1 MTQRQNLYQKHK
13 DLLDDAMEALSTRQ
27 FFSPYPE
34 HPKAYDQELDAQG
47 KDAFGRLLNLDFTEL
62 HQDADQW
69 IGEEVSP
76 LWQTGIGVRY
86 PSISSDL
93 YVAKSQ
99 VAFKEWKT
107 ISLRDRAGLLVES
120 LERVRARFFELAY
133 ATIHTTG
140 QSFMMAFQASGPHA
154 ADRAL
159 EAVAVGVQE
168 LTRYPESLAFS
179 KPLGKHSLDVHKSWK
194 PIPKGVG
201 VVIGCSTFPTWNT
214 VPGVYANLISGNTA
228 IIKPHP
234 KSILAIAIFIS
245 ELRKLLVEYGV
256 SPDVVQLAPDTVGHP
271 IAKELA
277 EHPDVKLIDYT
288 GGNAFGDYLEGLN
301 KTVFTEKAGINSV
314 ILDSTNDLKGLA
326 QNIAFSVSLYSGQMC
341 TAPQNVFIPEVVR
354 TSDGQVDFDEV
365 AAEIVNAIQGVIA
378 HPKMGVGTLGNVQ
391 NDATQNRVKSQKGK
405 VLLAPV
411 KLENPEAPNARIL
424 SPTVIETSAGSNDF
438 TEECFGPLIYLVR
451 TKDTAE
457 SVSLAS
463 NLARSKGAITCL
475 AFSTDESVQ
484 KLIEDEMNA
493 AFTPVSM
500 NMKGAGFVNQHA
512 AFSDL
517 HVLGGNPAGNATFAD
532 PAFVNRR
539 YVWVG
544 NRRMD

>member
-1 MTQRQNLYQKHK
+1 MEQQQNLYQKHK

-62 HQDADQW
+62 NQDADQW
-69 IGEEVSP
+69 VGEEVSP

-86 PSISSDL
+86 QSISADQ
-93 YVAKSQ
+93 YIAKSQ

-107 ISLRDRAGLLVES
+107 ISLQERAGLLVES

-179 KPLGKHSLDVHKSWK
+179 KPLGKYSLDVQKSWK

-256 SPDVVQLAPDTVGHP
+256 NPDVVQIAPDTVSHP

-277 EHPDVKLIDYT
+277 EHPEVKLIDYT
-288 GGNAFGDYLEGLN
+288 GGNAFGDYLEGLD
-301 KTVFTEKAGINSV
+301 KTVFTEKSGINSV
-314 ILDSTNDLKGLA
+314 ILDSTDDLKGLA
-326 QNIAFSVSLYSGQMC
+326 QNIAFSVCLYSGQMC
-341 TAPQNVFIPEVVR
+341 TAPQNV
-354 TSDGQVDFDEV
+354 
-365 AAEIVNAIQGVIA
+365 
-378 HPKMGVGTLGNVQ
+378 
-391 NDATQNRVKSQKGK
+391 
-405 VLLAPV
+405 
-411 KLENPEAPNARIL
+411 
-424 SPTVIETSAGSNDF
+424 
-438 TEECFGPLIYLVR
+438 
-451 TKDTAE
+451 
-457 SVSLAS
+457 
-463 NLARSKGAITCL
+463 
-475 AFSTDESVQ
+475 
-484 KLIEDEMNA
+484 
-493 AFTPVSM
+493 
-500 NMKGAGFVNQHA
+500 
-512 AFSDL
+512 
-517 HVLGGNPAGNATFAD
+517 
-532 PAFVNRR
+532 
-539 YVWVG
+539 
-544 NRRMD
+544 